1 LGAALAYYTVFSLA
15 PLLIIAI
22 AIAGLAFGQEAAQG
36 QIFDQ
41 LRSLL
46 GEASGKAMQDMVQN
60 ANAKPATGLV
70 ATLIGVVTHRNEVVC
85 PIILREEERKEAAIV
100 SVLRVLR
107 KVEYYARQNWRVPD
121 HDTSDECARRRSRS
135 LLRRPR
141 GTASRLTPRPA
152 LAGVRETISLAFS
165 TSATYRTIKSAA
177 ADI

>member
-1 LGAALAYYTVFSLA
+1 MKPKEIFDILKKTASDWMEDQAPTLGAALAYYTVFSLA

-100 SVLRVLR
+100 SVSC
-107 KVEYYARQNWRVPD
+107 KARGAASIRGLACNGRASAPSCSASF
-121 HDTSDECARRRSRS
+121 HN
-135 LLRRPR
+135 LL
-141 GTASRLTPRPA
+141 
-152 LAGVRETISLAFS
+152 
-165 TSATYRTIKSAA
+165 K
-177 ADI
+177 